1 MELSF
6 KLDVFEGPLDLLLHL
21 ISKHQL
27 NIYDI
32 EISVLLEQYLNYI
45 DDLKEADMEVAGE
58 FLQMAA
64 RLIYIKTVSL
74 LPKYEEA
81 EELKKELTGQLIEYA
96 VCKMMAGKL
105 RDNFIGYDIFV
116 RAPADI
122 PINKTFT
129 KKLEPE
135 RLVIAYLNAVGKKK
149 IENEIDETV
158 FRPLVSKPYVSV
170 TSKIVFI
177 LKTLYSGKAVEL
189 NEIYGTQTSR
199 SDKVAVFLAVLEL
212 AKSGR
217 IIISD
222 DNKTAKFSRERRKNG
237 EQNDAN

>member
-27 NIYDI
+27 DIYDI
-32 EISVLLEQYLNYI
+32 EISVLLEQYLSYI
-45 DDLKEADMEVAGE
+45 DSWQEADMEVAGE
-58 FLQMAA
+58 FLEMAA

-74 LPKYEEA
+74 LPKYDEA

-96 VCKMMAGKL
+96 VCKMMAEKFRNG
-105 RDNFIGYDIFV
+105 FVGYDIFV
-116 RAPADI
+116 REPADI
-122 PINKTFT
+122 PVNKTYT
-129 KKLEPE
+129 KKHEPD
-135 RLVIAYLNAVGKKK
+135 RLIIAYLNAVGKKK
-149 IENEIDETV
+149 IENDIDETV

-170 TSKIVFI
+170 TSKIVYV
-177 LKTLYSGKAVEL
+177 LKTLYSGKPVEL
-189 NEIYGTQTSR
+189 NSIYGAQDSR
-199 SDKVAVFLAVLEL
+199 SDKVAVFLAILEL

-222 DNKTAKFSRERRKNG
+222 DNKTAKFSREKRVRG
-237 EQNDAN
+237 EG

>member
-32 EISVLLEQYLNYI
+32 EISVLLEQYLSYI
-45 DDLKEADMEVAGE
+45 DSWQEADMEVAGE
-58 FLQMAA
+58 FLAMAA

-74 LPKYEEA
+74 LPKYDEA
-81 EELKKELTGQLIEYA
+81 DELKKELTGELIEYA
-96 VCKMMAGKL
+96 VCKMMAEKFRSRFVGH
-105 RDNFIGYDIFV
+105 DIFV
-116 RAPADI
+116 REPLDI
-122 PINKTFT
+122 PINKTYT
-129 KKLEPE
+129 KKHEPD
-135 RLVIAYLNAVGKKK
+135 RILIAYLNAVGKKK
-149 IENEIDETV
+149 IENEIDETI
-158 FRPLVSKPYVSV
+158 FKPLVSKRYVSV
-170 TSKIVFI
+170 TSKIVYV
-177 LKTLYSGKAVEL
+177 LKALYSGKDVEL
-189 NEIYGTQTSR
+189 ESIYENQATR

-222 DNKTAKFSRERRKNG
+222 DNKTAKFSRERRKG
-237 EQNDAN
+237 GAFDE